1 MSIEYDLKYPMPRPQ
16 PAWETVGFWEGIQRH
31 ELVFQK
37 CGDCGMWVHP
47 PRPMCPS
54 CRSLEKEWVP
64 SSGKGTVH
72 SVVTYRESPDP
83 AFKAPFSVVLVE
95 LAEGVKLVSN
105 MVDIKPEDIQIGM
118 SVEVVFEEVQ
128 EDITLPKFRKVG

>member
-1 MSIEYDLKYPMPRPQ
+1 MSIEYNTEHPVPRPQ
-16 PAWETVGFWEGIQRH
+16 TAWENVGFWEGIQRH

-37 CGDCGMWVHP
+37 CRDCGMWVHP
-47 PRPMCPS
+47 PRPMCPR

-64 SSGKGTVH
+64 SSGKGTIH

-83 AFKAPFSVVLVE
+83 AFKVPFSVVLVE
-95 LAEGVKLVSN
+95 LEEGVKLVSN

-128 EDITLPKFRKVG
+128 EGLTLPKFRKVG

>member
-1 MSIEYDLKYPMPRPQ
+1 MSIEYDLEHPVPRPQ
-16 PAWETVGFWEGIQRH
+16 TTWENAGFWEGVQRH

-37 CGDCGMWVHP
+37 CGDCGTWVHP
-47 PRPMCPS
+47 PRPTCPK
-54 CRSLEKEWVP
+54 CRSLEKEWAS

-83 AFKAPFSVVLVE
+83 AFKVPFSVVLVE
-95 LAEGVKLVSN
+95 LEEGVKLVSN
-105 MVDIKPEDIQIGM
+105 MVDIEPEDIQIGM

-128 EDITLPKFRKVG
+128 EDLTLPKFRKVG